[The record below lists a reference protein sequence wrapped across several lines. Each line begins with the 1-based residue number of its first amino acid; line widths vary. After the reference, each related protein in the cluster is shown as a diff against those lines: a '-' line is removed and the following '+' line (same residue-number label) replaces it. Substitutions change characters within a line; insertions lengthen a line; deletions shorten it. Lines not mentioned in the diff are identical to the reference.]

1 MFFISILFIF
11 FSANVLRLLNQDDT
25 KQNDKTSLVLWEI
38 EFMSLWFKQ
47 DQISANKLRKLN
59 LIQREIKFPFEMVSH
74 IAWTHYGET
83 LTFC

>member
-1 MFFISILFIF
+1 
-11 FSANVLRLLNQDDT
+11 
-25 KQNDKTSLVLWEI
+25 
-38 EFMSLWFKQ
+38 MSLWFKQ

-83 LTFC
+83 LVYSEYWSLIC